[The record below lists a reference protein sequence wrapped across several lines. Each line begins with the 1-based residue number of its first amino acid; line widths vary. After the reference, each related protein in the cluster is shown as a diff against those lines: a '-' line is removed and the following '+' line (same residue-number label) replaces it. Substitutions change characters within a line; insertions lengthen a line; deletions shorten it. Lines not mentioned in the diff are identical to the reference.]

1 MNMIEERKRILKL
14 VEEGKLTAEEA
25 LLLIEKLEEKST
37 SGESQ
42 GAFQE
47 QMATEL
53 STNVNSEGSQH
64 KKENASFKQSSTKV
78 KFLDFI
84 DSALK
89 KIKDFDLDFNFGNAV
104 EIQHIFQ
111 NSNSY
116 INQIDLDVANGSV
129 KLVPWNEEDVRVEC
143 NAKVYRVETQDE
155 ARKSFLQ
162 DVLFSIER
170 NRLVFSVQK
179 KQMKVNAVL
188 YIPQTDYEKIKVRM
202 FNGPISGE
210 NLQVNEFKAKT
221 ANGSIDVKNI
231 RSVELELE
239 TANGHIKAERCSGQE
254 LEAETINGTLSVN
267 GSFGKVDLQSFNGN
281 IICALQDGE
290 PHTAHMKTTTGNIDL
305 FVPTQVSIDGE
316 LKTNLGSF
324 KCEIPNIE
332 IVEEKSEVVQKSLRF
347 QSNKQNV
354 NVLHVFAETKTGSV
368 IVKPSGGA

>member
-1 MNMIEERKRILKL
+1 MKMMEERKRILKL

-25 LLLIEKLEEKST
+25 LLLIESIEEKST
-37 SGESQ
+37 SGQSQ
-42 GAFQE
+42 STFQE
-47 QMATEL
+47 QVVSEL
-53 STNVNSEGSQH
+53 STNVNSEGNKQS
-64 KKENASFKQSSTKV
+64 KKEQSSFKQSSKV

-89 KIKDFDLDFNFGNAV
+89 KIKDLDLDFNFGNAV

-116 INQIDLDVANGSV
+116 INKIELDVANGSV
-129 KLVPWNEEDVRVEC
+129 KLVPWDEEDVRVEC
-143 NAKVYRVETQDE
+143 NAKVYKVDSQEE

-162 DVLFSIER
+162 DVLFSIEG
-170 NRLVFSVQK
+170 NRLIFSVQK

-188 YIPQTDYEKIKVRM
+188 YIPQTDYEKVKVRM

-210 NLQVNEFKAKT
+210 NLQVKEFNAKT
-221 ANGSIDVKNI
+221 ANGSIDVKNL

-239 TANGHIKAERCSGQE
+239 TANGHIKAEGCSSQE

-267 GSFGKVDLQSFNGN
+267 GNFGKVDLQSFNGN

-305 FVPTQVSIDGE
+305 FVPTHVAIDGE

-324 KCEIPNIE
+324 KCEIPNME

-347 QSNKQNV
+347 QSNKQSEAL
-354 NVLHVFAETKTGSV
+354 LHVFAETKTGSV

>member
-1 MNMIEERKRILKL
+1 MIEERKRILKL

-25 LLLIEKLEEKST
+25 LLLIEKLEEKSFT
-37 SGESQ
+37 GESQ

-47 QMATEL
+47 QVVTEL
-53 STNVNSEGSQH
+53 STNVNSEGSQYS
-64 KKENASFKQSSTKV
+64 KKENASYKQSSTKV

-89 KIKDFDLDFNFGNAV
+89 KIKDIDLDFNFGNAV

-111 NSNSY
+111 NSNSI
-116 INQIDLDVANGSV
+116 INEIDLDVANGSV
-129 KLVPWNEEDVRVEC
+129 KLVPWNEDDVRVEC
-143 NAKVYRVETQDE
+143 NAKVYRVDTQDE
-155 ARKSFLQ
+155 ARKAFLH

-170 NRLVFSVQK
+170 NRLIFSVQK

-231 RSVELELE
+231 SSVELELE
-239 TANGHIKAERCSGQE
+239 TANGHIKAEGCSGQE

-267 GSFGKVDLQSFNGN
+267 GKFGKVDLQSFNGN

-305 FVPTQVSIDGE
+305 FVPTHVSIDGE

-324 KCEIPNIE
+324 KCEMPNIE

-347 QSNKQNV
+347 QSNKQSE